1 MSVFGY
7 GLLCGVGLGGFVGV
21 VLNGVKV
28 VSGSVYCVIILVV
41 L

>member
-1 MSVFGY
+1 MFGH
-7 GLLCGVGLGGFVGV
+7 GLLCGVGLGGSVGV